1 MRRTNFHERH
11 TASTVRSPATGKAT
25 LSQHQD
31 RIRPFLANNTFLG
44 RFPGV
49 VIDAL
54 VGKGQL
60 RSFAKGDVVYRRGD
74 PGDSLM
80 VVIKGRIKLT
90 NTTING
96 KEIVLYYVGPGDI
109 FGDIAALDGKERAVD
124 TVALEDSEV
133 FVVYTRDLLPTLA
146 NHPSA
151 MFEVVRA
158 LCEKIRIGAAIVE
171 DNTLEMRG
179 RTARGLLRL
188 ARRHGRMG
196 TGSAHLRLTI
206 SQEELGKFLG
216 MSRANVNRQLGQLKI
231 AELIRINGTEISI
244 IDEKGLADIGEA
256 PATKD

>member
-1 MRRTNFHERH
+1 M
-11 TASTVRSPATGKAT
+11 AT
-25 LSQHQD
+25 LSHHQE

-44 RFPGV
+44 RLPGV

-60 RSFAKGDVVYRRGD
+60 RSFSKGAIVYRRGD

-96 KEIVLYYVGPGDI
+96 KEIVLYYVGQGDI

-133 FVVYTRDLLPTLA
+133 FVVYTRDLLPTLT
-146 NHPSA
+146 NHPAA
-151 MFEVVRA
+151 MLEVVRV
-158 LCEKIRIGAAIVE
+158 LCEKIRIGAGIVE
-171 DNTLEMRG
+171 DNSLEMRG

-188 ARRHGRMG
+188 ARRHGRLD
-196 TGSAHLRLTI
+196 TGSAQLQLTI

-231 AELIRINGTEISI
+231 ADLIRISGSEISI
-244 IDEKGLADIGEA
+244 IDEKGLVDIGEA
-256 PATKD
+256 PAVKD

>member
-1 MRRTNFHERH
+1 MGN
-11 TASTVRSPATGKAT
+11 AA
-25 LSQHQD
+25 LSQHQE

-44 RFPGV
+44 RLPGV
-49 VIDAL
+49 VIDTL

-60 RSFAKGDVVYRRGD
+60 RSYAKGAVVYRRGD
-74 PGDSLM
+74 PGDSLL

-96 KEIVLYYVGPGDI
+96 KEIVLYYVGQGDI

-124 TVALEDSEV
+124 TVALEDSDV
-133 FVVYTRDLLPTLA
+133 FVIYTRDLLPALTK
-146 NHPSA
+146 HPTA
-151 MFEVVRA
+151 MFEVVQA
-158 LCEKIRIGAAIVE
+158 LCEKIRIAAAIVE

-196 TGSAHLRLTI
+196 TGSTHLRLTI
-206 SQEELGKFLG
+206 PQEELGKYLG

-231 AELIRINGTEISI
+231 ADLIRINGSEISI
-244 IDEKGLADIGEA
+244 IDEKGLAAIGEA
-256 PATKD
+256 PAAKD

>member
-1 MRRTNFHERH
+1 M
-11 TASTVRSPATGKAT
+11 AT
-25 LSQHQD
+25 LSHHQD

-44 RFPGV
+44 RLPGA

-60 RSFAKGDVVYRRGD
+60 KGCAKGAAVYRRGD

-109 FGDIAALDGKERAVD
+109 FGDIAALDGKERAAD
-124 TVALEDSEV
+124 AVALEDSEV
-133 FVVYTRDLLPTLA
+133 FAVYTRDLLPTLSA
-146 NHPSA
+146 HPGA

-158 LCEKIRIGAAIVE
+158 LCEKIRIAAAIVE

-188 ARRHGRMG
+188 ARRHGRMD
-196 TGSAHLRLTI
+196 TDSAHLQLTL
-206 SQEELGKFLG
+206 SQEELGKYLG

-231 AELIRINGTEISI
+231 AGLIRISGSDISI

-256 PATKD
+256 PAAKD

>member
-1 MRRTNFHERH
+1 MGM
-11 TASTVRSPATGKAT
+11 ATF
-25 LSQHQD
+25 SHHQE

-44 RFPGV
+44 RFPAI

-54 VGKGQL
+54 VSKGQL
-60 RSFAKGDVVYRRGD
+60 RSFAKGAVVYRRGD

-80 VVIKGRIKLT
+80 VVIKGRIKLS
-90 NTTING
+90 NTTIHG
-96 KEIVLYYVGPGDI
+96 KEIVLYYVGPGET

-124 TVALEDSEV
+124 TMALEDSEV
-133 FVVYTRDLLPTLA
+133 FVVYARDLLPTLTK
-146 NHPSA
+146 HPSA
-151 MFEVVRA
+151 MLEVVRA

-231 AELIRINGTEISI
+231 ADLIRINGTEITI